1 VCSLGRSM
9 WCCEVSSS
17 RLRHKKGGLGWGLK
31 GKKVMAYEDINV
43 LAQAATGVGFDRA
56 LDG

>member
-9 WCCEVSSS
+9 WCHEISSS
-17 RLRHKKGGLGWGLK
+17 MLRHEKGGLGWGLK

-43 LAQAATGVGFDRA
+43 LAQAAAGVGFDRA

>member
-1 VCSLGRSM
+1 M
-9 WCCEVSSS
+9 
-17 RLRHKKGGLGWGLK
+17 LRHKKGGLGWGLK

-43 LAQAATGVGFDRA
+43 LAQAAAGVGFDRA

>member
-1 VCSLGRSM
+1 M
-9 WCCEVSSS
+9 WFYEVSSS
-17 RLRHKKGGLGWGLK
+17 GLRHKKGGLGWGLK

-43 LAQAATGVGFDRA
+43 LAQAAAGVGFDRA